1 MPSEEVSIN
10 QGPGIG
16 FPSGGGN
23 QSSEPSP
30 TPSLTMEALLE
41 LAVGMIATGATES
54 MIFKRITM
62 TTEATVELAY
72 LVKQAVQN
80 LFQRMPQPGAARS

>member
-1 MPSEEVSIN
+1 MAVA
-10 QGPGIG
+10 
-16 FPSGGGN
+16 
-23 QSSEPSP
+23 
-30 TPSLTMEALLE
+30 ALLE
-41 LAVGMIATGATES
+41 LTAEMFATGATES
-54 MIFKRITM
+54 LILKRITM

>member
-1 MPSEEVSIN
+1 
-10 QGPGIG
+10 
-16 FPSGGGN
+16 
-23 QSSEPSP
+23 
-30 TPSLTMEALLE
+30 
-41 LAVGMIATGATES
+41 
-54 MIFKRITM
+54 M